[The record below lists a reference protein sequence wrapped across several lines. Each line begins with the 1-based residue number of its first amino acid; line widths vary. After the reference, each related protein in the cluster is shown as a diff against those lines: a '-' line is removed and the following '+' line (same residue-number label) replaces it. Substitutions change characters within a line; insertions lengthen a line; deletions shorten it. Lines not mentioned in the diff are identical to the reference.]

1 MKRII
6 DAVAILAL
14 VGFVGSAEAATKS
27 RQAWSVSRTADPITG
42 DSSCV
47 VTAYDRVLGMKYTR
61 VGYLYPVVELNSKL
75 GLLVGVSSGGRF
87 RVPTGDVLWRVDD
100 RPHRVLR
107 AADNPANGGTFSAA
121 PYKTGNEITD
131 RAIQQAMAQTA
142 GLMSTS
148 TVATGEKAKEM
159 LAEMV
164 ASKSLIFR
172 AASAA
177 PAYGLP
183 SSRTVE
189 VGQFTRDGL
198 TPIPLDD
205 SFRRGLAEC
214 GIVASDAAS

>member
-6 DAVAILAL
+6 GAVAILA
-14 VGFVGSAEAATKS
+14 VAGFGGQADAKKPRE
-27 RQAWSVSRTADPITG
+27 AWSVSRTTDPITG

-47 VTAYDRVLGMKYTR
+47 VTAYDQALGMKYTR
-61 VGYLYPVVELNSKL
+61 VGYLYPVVEMNSKL

-100 RPHRVLR
+100 RPHRELR
-107 AADNPANGGTFSAA
+107 AADNPASGDAFSAT
-121 PYKTGNEITD
+121 PYKTGNEAAD

-148 TVATGEKAKEM
+148 TVATGDKAREM

-164 ASKSLIFR
+164 AGQSLIFR

-183 SSRTVE
+183 STRTVE

-214 GIVASDAAS
+214 GISAPGAS